1 MVEGV
6 DCFVWGWD
14 SIGAP
19 GLHSWA
25 EAITP
30 PLLPLPGW
38 ARCSSPETVKEARAS
53 SLGPLEHSSGHR
65 ELGGH
70 RALVAG
76 LKFISRME
84 PLANG
89 ETGIRAGVSEQA

>member
-14 SIGAP
+14 GMGAP
-19 GLHSWA
+19 GLNSWA

-30 PLLPLPGW
+30 HLFPLPGW
-38 ARCSSPETVKEARAS
+38 AHCSSPEMVREARAS
-53 SLGPLEHSSGHR
+53 SPGPLEHSSGHW

-76 LKFISRME
+76 LKFISRRE

-89 ETGIRAGVSEQA
+89 ETGIRADVSEQA